1 MKFKVVNIGLIIA
14 LIINFVISFAIVAM
28 FAGEKYGL
36 ALGITIVIFVCSI
49 GILFTP
55 VGDWWYRNIVFK
67 LREPNELEAKRLIPI
82 YQEVYGR
89 AIKAVPNLPRNIH
102 LYIHDND
109 TVNAMAIGLRT
120 IAVHR
125 GMLIYHLHDDEIA
138 AILGHEFAHIANGDT
153 MCTILAFQSNSIVH
167 VFRSVLM
174 IIVRIFAVF
183 LGWIMTIVTD
193 NDRDAENTFTIT
205 ETIVRFMGWL
215 LDKCISIIVGI
226 SVIIAQYS
234 RRKHELSADSFSADL
249 GYRQPMLHYFRRSE
263 ELKQGKTNVLS
274 FAYLLHGTHPS
285 TGKRIE
291 NLQL

>member
-102 LYIHDND
+102 LYIYDND
-109 TVNAMAIGLRT
+109 SVNAMAIGLRT

-125 GMLIYHLHDDEIA
+125 GMLINHLHDDEIA

-167 VFRSVLM
+167 IFRIVLM

-215 LDKCISIIVGI
+215 LDKYISIIVGI
-226 SVIIAQYS
+226 GVIIAQFS
-234 RRKHELSADSFSADL
+234 RRKHELAADSFSADL
-249 GYRQPMLHYFRRSE
+249 GYRQPMLHYFQRSE
-263 ELKQGKTNVLS
+263 ELKQGKTNILS

>member
-102 LYIHDND
+102 LYIYDND
-109 TVNAMAIGLRT
+109 SVNAMAIGLRT

-125 GMLIYHLHDDEIA
+125 GMLINHLHDDEIA

-167 VFRSVLM
+167 IFRIVLM

-205 ETIVRFMGWL
+205 ETIVRLMGWL
-215 LDKCISIIVGI
+215 LDKYISIIVGI
-226 SVIIAQYS
+226 GVIIAQFS
-234 RRKHELSADSFSADL
+234 RRKHELAADSFSADL
-249 GYRQPMLHYFRRSE
+249 GYRQPMLHYFQRSE
-263 ELKQGKTNVLS
+263 ELKRGKTNILS